1 MEDLQHLF
9 VYGTLR
15 QGDVRWQFLEPFVA
29 DSGTPDSAA
38 GALYDTG
45 LQYPAA
51 RFDEL
56 GTIVGHRYLLRPD
69 RTDEALA
76 LMDHVES
83 AVEGL
88 YHRILIVTDA
98 GIESWAYQYGD
109 GLVLQRIT
117 SGDWFRHIGFG
128 TATG

>member
-29 DSGTPDSAA
+29 NSGAPDSAA

-45 LQYPAA
+45 RRYPAA
-51 RFDEL
+51 RFDES
-56 GTIVGHRYLLRPD
+56 GTIIGHRYQLLAD

-76 LMDHVES
+76 VMDQVES

-88 YHRILIVTDA
+88 FHRITIVTAA
-98 GIESWAYQYGD
+98 GFESWAYQYGD

-117 SGDWFRHIGFG
+117 SGDWFRHTGFG
-128 TATG
+128 TTAG

>member
-1 MEDLQHLF
+1 MEELQHLF

-29 DSGTPDSAA
+29 DSGTPDCAA

-45 LQYPAA
+45 RQYPAA
-51 RFDEL
+51 RFDES
-56 GTIVGHRYLLRPD
+56 GKIVGHRYRLLPE
-69 RTDEALA
+69 RTEEALA
-76 LMDHVES
+76 LMDQVES

-88 YHRILIVTDA
+88 YHRILIVTVA

-109 GLVLQRIT
+109 GLVLQRIP

-128 TATG
+128 KATR

>member
-1 MEDLQHLF
+1 MVHLQHLF

-29 DSGTPDSAA
+29 DSGTPDSAP
-38 GALYDTG
+38 GTLYDTG
-45 LQYPAA
+45 RQYPAA
-51 RFDEL
+51 RFDQS
-56 GTIVGHRYLLRPD
+56 GTIVGHRYRLCPD
-69 RTDEALA
+69 RTEEALA

-88 YHRILIVTDA
+88 FHRILIVTDA
-98 GIESWAYQYGD
+98 GFESWAYQYGD

-117 SGDWFRHIGFG
+117 SGDWFRHIGLG
-128 TATG
+128 EAPG